1 MKNLETSMTGAEFH
15 ESIQYTSLPEEQCL
29 DVFLCLNHVTE
40 MCFEFLGI
48 ESCGLT
54 LDSYF

>member
-1 MKNLETSMTGAEFH
+1 MTGAEFH